1 MIKENGIIF
10 LGTGGSS
17 STPKLSHVFKNS
29 KKILN
34 KNKNSLSKLELKKE
48 DYENIDKFVDELA
61 SKSLDCIDELNNL
74 YLKKLYSDYPNMEC
88 YTCFDAL
95 NNDSKNK
102 RNNISLLLKS
112 NNSYVLIDV
121 GKTFRDNMVLI
132 SHSHTDAL
140 NGIDDL
146 RDLQDFNKTM
156 YDDLYYYTPKKIID
170 IYLNE
175 VTYERLLSGYAYLAQ
190 KRSENIFYSKIPA
203 LNIFILKDEKYNK
216 IMRNDNVLSELKEE
230 SDKLENNIPIEK
242 DIDRIDEKKINK
254 DDDNTSVN
262 IHTYDLK
269 DEYGFIYSKFDNDK
283 IIRFIPFEHGK
294 NYICVGYI
302 IGKDKKLVYISDCSN
317 LSSYILNY
325 IKNFEP
331 IEILI
336 IDALFYTRK
345 HYSHFS
351 LHQSI
356 KIALLIKPKK
366 VYFVGMSCAIEHN
379 ITNLFLQ
386 KLSKKYPD
394 TSFSLAH
401 DGLFI
406 PFDF

>member
-1 MIKENGIIF
+1 MITENGIIF

-17 STPKLSHVFKNS
+17 SIPKISHVFKNS
-29 KKILN
+29 KRMTN
-34 KNKNSLSKLELKKE
+34 KNKISLSKSELKKE
-48 DYENIDKFVDELA
+48 DFEDIDKFVDELA
-61 SKSLDCIDELNNL
+61 SGSLEYIDKLNNK
-74 YLKKLYSDYPNMEC
+74 YLKKKYSDYPELDC

-112 NNSYVLIDV
+112 NDSYVLIDV

-132 SHSHTDAL
+132 SHGHTDAL

-146 RDLQDFNKTM
+146 RDIQDFNKTK
-156 YDDLYYYTPKKIID
+156 YDDLYYYKPKKIID

-175 VTYERLLSGYAYLAQ
+175 VSYERVLHGYEYLAK
-190 KRSENIFYSKIPA
+190 KRSENIFYTKIPA
-203 LNIFILKDEKYNK
+203 LNFFILKDEKYNK
-216 IMRNDNVLSELKEE
+216 IIYEENKSNELKEE
-230 SDKLENNIPIEK
+230 SDKLKNNKTNERE
-242 DIDRIDEKKINK
+242 IDKIDETKIDNN
-254 DDDNTSVN
+254 DDNTSIN

-269 DEYGFIYSKFDNDK
+269 DEYGFVYSKFDNDK

-294 NYICVGYI
+294 NYICIGYI

-317 LSSYILNY
+317 LSSYTLDY
-325 IKNFEP
+325 IKKFEP
-331 IEILI
+331 IDILI
-336 IDALFYTRK
+336 IDALFYTKK

-351 LHQSI
+351 LQQSI
-356 KIALLIKPKK
+356 NISLLIKPKK
-366 VYFVGMSCAIEHN
+366 VYFIGMSCDIEHN

-386 KLSKKYPD
+386 KLSKKFPY
-394 TSFSLAH
+394 TYFSLAH

-406 PFDF
+406 PFNF